1 MVARATNSEAAV
13 NATTSPTAPGGT
25 PKPSPSRRETPLDA
39 LGSSEDALPRDSMP
53 RKRELLA
60 EDSTP
65 DGAPVTLTREAGAL
79 VVSVA
84 GQSLMAS
91 DVHGSEEHMSE
102 LACEPLRDRRG
113 ARVLIGGL
121 GMGFTLRA
129 ALDHLGSDAQVTVC
143 ELLPCLV
150 EWNRGP
156 LGPLAGHPLDDPRT
170 ELVVADLVDHV
181 RSARGAYDVM
191 LLDVDNGP
199 EPFTMPSNERLY
211 SLDGLRTL
219 REALRPRG
227 TLVIWSGFRC
237 DGFDKRMRRA
247 GFESE
252 VVPVRARI
260 RRGGQHYLY
269 VGRAP

>member
-1 MVARATNSEAAV
+1 
-13 NATTSPTAPGGT
+13 
-25 PKPSPSRRETPLDA
+25 
-39 LGSSEDALPRDSMP
+39 MP

-60 EDSTP
+60 EDTTP
-65 DGAPVTLTREAGAL
+65 DGAPITLTREAGAF

-102 LACEPLRDRRG
+102 LACEPLRHRPNV
-113 ARVLIGGL
+113 RVLVGGL

-129 ALDHLGSDAQVTVC
+129 ALDHLGPDASVVVC

-150 EWNRGP
+150 DWNRGP
-156 LGPLAGHPLDDPRT
+156 LGPLAAHPLNDPRT
-170 ELVVADLVDHV
+170 ELVVADLVDHIRSV
-181 RSARGAYDVM
+181 RRTYDVM

-219 REALRPRG
+219 REALRTNG
-227 TLVIWSGFRC
+227 TLVIWSGFRA
-237 DGFDKRMRRA
+237 DGFEKRMRRA

-260 RRGGQHYLY
+260 RKGGQHFLY

>member
-1 MVARATNSEAAV
+1 MV
-13 NATTSPTAPGGT
+13 
-25 PKPSPSRRETPLDA
+25 
-39 LGSSEDALPRDSMP
+39 

-65 DGAPVTLTREAGAL
+65 DGTPVTLTREAGAF
-79 VVSVA
+79 VVAVA

-102 LACEPLRDRRG
+102 LACAPLRDRKG
-113 ARVLIGGL
+113 VRVLVGGL

-129 ALDHLGSDAQVTVC
+129 ALDHLGADARVVVC

-170 ELVVADLVDHV
+170 ELVIADLVDHV
-181 RSARGAYDVM
+181 RAVRRAYDVM
-191 LLDVDNGP
+191 LLDVDTGP
-199 EPFTMPSNERLY
+199 EPFTQPSNERLY
-211 SLDGLRTL
+211 SIDGLRTL

-227 TLVIWSGFRC
+227 TLVVWSGFRS
-237 DGFDKRMRRA
+237 DAFEKRLRRA
-247 GFESE
+247 GFEEE
-252 VVPVRARI
+252 VVPVKARI
-260 RRGGQHYLY
+260 RKGGQHFLY